1 MDTLTQEQHRAEIAK
16 RIAALASRKD
26 KTRAVAAYIF
36 LEMGEHPSAAKV
48 REYTGQGSLTDINRD
63 LQEFW
68 RALRAK
74 LATRLTHPDLP
85 QAVVDLLGQ
94 FASEVWSLS
103 LDQANRA
110 LDADREQAQQAVAEA
125 RQETMRAQAQAQ
137 AAQGRVAVVEA
148 ELARRDEQVQQAAA
162 EAAALTERCAAL
174 EAALDESRARLD
186 AEVQARAA
194 DADAAARE
202 VQGERDA
209 RARDRDVFDGEIKF
223 AKNQIE
229 SARSEGRHW
238 KSEFDRLRAEQAV
251 ETATLRAG
259 VSRLR
264 EELGAKTLAER
275 DLAERV
281 GELQGQLRA
290 LRPLRKSRG
299 AAGRARG

>member
-1 MDTLTQEQHRAEIAK
+1 MDNEQHRIEIAK
-16 RIAALASRKD
+16 RIAPLTSRPD
-26 KTRAVAAYIF
+26 KTRAVAAYLF
-36 LEMGEHPSAAKV
+36 LEMGEHPSAARV

-68 RALRAK
+68 RTLRTK
-74 LATRLTHPDLP
+74 LAARLTSPDLP
-85 QAVVDLLGQ
+85 QAVIDLLGQ
-94 FASEVWSLS
+94 FSSEVWALS
-103 LDQANRA
+103 LTEANRA

-137 AAQGRVAVVEA
+137 AAQHRVAVVEA
-148 ELARRDEQVQQAAA
+148 ELVRRDTQAQQAAA
-162 EAAALTERCAAL
+162 EAAALTERCAGLETAL
-174 EAALDESRARLD
+174 NESRVRLD

-194 DADAAARE
+194 DADAAQRE
-202 VQGERDA
+202 SQAERDA

-229 SARSEGRHW
+229 SARGEARHW
-238 KSEFDRLRAEQAV
+238 KSEFERLRSEQTV
-251 ETATLRAG
+251 EAATLRAT

-264 EELGAKTLAER
+264 EELGTRTLAER

-299 AAGRARG
+299 AGRARV

>member
-1 MDTLTQEQHRAEIAK
+1 MDTLTHEQHRGEIAK
-16 RIAALASRKD
+16 RIAPLSNRTD
-26 KTRAVAAYIF
+26 KTRAVAAYLF

-48 REYTGQGSLTDINRD
+48 REYTGQGSLSDINRD

-68 RALRAK
+68 RVLRAK
-74 LATRLTHPDLP
+74 LAARLTSPDLP
-85 QAVVDLLGQ
+85 QPVVDLLGQ

-103 LDQANRA
+103 LDQAHHA
-110 LDADREQAQQAVAEA
+110 LDDDREQAQQAVAEA

-137 AAQGRVAVVEA
+137 AAQHRVAVVEA
-148 ELARRDEQVQQAAA
+148 ELVRRDELAHQAAA
-162 EAAALTERCAAL
+162 VNAAMEERCGGL
-174 EAALDESRARLD
+174 EAGLAEARERLD

-194 DADAAARE
+194 DADAAQRE
-202 VQGERDA
+202 SQAERDA

-229 SARSEGRHW
+229 SARGEARHW
-238 KSEFDRLRAEQAV
+238 KAEFERLRSEQTV
-251 ETATLRAG
+251 ETATLRAT

-264 EELGAKTLAER
+264 EDLGARTLAER

-299 AAGRARG
+299 AGRARA